1 MIRDRLKKK
10 IKLQDSTELNNLGY
24 KTKSEK
30 KYNFIKISLPIMFLR
45 DIYINKNVL
54 SIEKADN

>member
-24 KTKSEK
+24 KTKSEN